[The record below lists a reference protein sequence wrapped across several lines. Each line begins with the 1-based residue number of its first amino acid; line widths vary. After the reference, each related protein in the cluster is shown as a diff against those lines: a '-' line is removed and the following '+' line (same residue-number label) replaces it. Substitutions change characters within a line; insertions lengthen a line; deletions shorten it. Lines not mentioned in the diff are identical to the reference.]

1 MNNTKRLSFN
11 VSAIVQAFAF
21 ALAFVLV
28 MFSSSS
34 LNAQV
39 PLPKRN
45 SRANQSA
52 QTAQPQ
58 RQIDEQLARN
68 FFNNKEYDKA
78 ADLYRQLYIDNSYY
92 YYFSQ
97 YIDCLVFLERFD
109 EAEKDLRSFVKN
121 DNTTNKWKA
130 QVNLAYV
137 LLRNNEKDKSD
148 KILKK
153 LINELPQD
161 KNVFIQIANMM
172 RSKDFNEFAIMLYDR
187 GSASSSMGYKF
198 FMEKAL
204 TYQNMMDFEKATEN
218 YLLQLE
224 EDPDDYDI
232 VKSRMSFMLRTD
244 IDDSVTDD
252 MRLALLKKVQDNPEN
267 ETFAELLV
275 WFALQM
281 KDYEI
286 ALDQEIALDR
296 RMDEREYDIIYL
308 AKIAR
313 DNEQY
318 DIAIRAYEY
327 LIKKSKE
334 GAFYSEAVVGMT
346 ELEYIKSLEMSYHGI
361 NEREFYS
368 DFEKRI
374 ENECLEL
381 GITDKTIPM
390 LIIRAEI
397 LAFRLDDTEKAID
410 ILNNALTLN
419 LSRFNKARLKMELAD
434 IYLFKEEVWEATLLY
449 SQVDK
454 SMKEEPLGHE
464 ARFKN
469 AQLRYYIGEFDWAL
483 SVLNILKSAT
493 SKLIANDAMT
503 LSLVISDNLEYDT
516 VALQRLAKA
525 DFYIY
530 QKRYELANQMLDS
543 INIYNPNEVSMP
555 YLLMRKA
562 NIAME
567 KQDYEMADSLYKR
580 VYQGYAD
587 SYMADDA
594 LVKDAVLLERYLD
607 KKEEAMECYA
617 KLIDEYTASVYV
629 AQARNAYRRLRNLQ

>member
-1 MNNTKRLSFN
+1 MKLLRLF
-11 VSAIVQAFAF
+11 
-21 ALAFVLV
+21 LV
-28 MFSSSS
+28 FFISMMFQMST
-34 LNAQV
+34 LKAQV
-39 PLPKRN
+39 PVPQHQSK
-45 SRANQSA
+45 SNQSV
-52 QTAQPQ
+52 QSQ
-58 RQIDEQLARN
+58 RQINEQLARN

-78 ADLYRQLYIDNSYY
+78 VDLYQQLYVDYRYY
-92 YYFSQ
+92 HYFSQ
-97 YIDCLVFLERFD
+97 YVECLIFLERFED
-109 EAEKDLRSFVKN
+109 AEKDLRSFVKN
-121 DNTTNKWKA
+121 DNTTNKWRST
-130 QVNLAYV
+130 VTLSYV

-153 LINELPQD
+153 LINELPAD
-161 KNVFIQIANMM
+161 KNVFIQVANVM
-172 RSKDFNEFAIMLYDR
+172 RAKSLDDFAIMLYDR
-187 GSASSSMGYKF
+187 GSNISSIDYKF
-198 FMEKAL
+198 LMEKAL
-204 TYQNMMDFEKATEN
+204 TYQNMMDFTKATEC

-224 EDPDDYDI
+224 ENPNDYEV
-232 VKSRMSFMLRTD
+232 VKSRMSYMLRYN
-244 IDDSVTDD
+244 IDDAVVDD
-252 MRLALLKKVQDNPEN
+252 MRFALLKKAQEN
-267 ETFAELLV
+267 RENDIFAELLV

-296 RMDEREYDIIYL
+296 RLGDRETDIIYL
-308 AKIAR
+308 ARIAR

-318 DIAIRAYEY
+318 DISLKAYDY
-327 LIKKSKE
+327 IVKKSSE
-334 GAFYSEAVVGMT
+334 GAFYEDAVVGMT
-346 ELEYIKSLEMSYHGI
+346 EVQYQKIQMSYV
-361 NEREFYS
+361 EESLDFYS

-374 ENECLEL
+374 EKECLEL
-381 GITDKTIPM
+381 GLSDKTIPI
-390 LIIRAEI
+390 LIIRADI
-397 LAFRLDDTEKAID
+397 LAFKLNEIEKSIE
-410 ILNNALTLN
+410 ILNDALSLN
-419 LSRFNKARLKMELAD
+419 ISKLNKAEVKMKLAD

-454 SMKEEPLGHE
+454 SMKEEPIGHE
-464 ARFKN
+464 ARYKN

-516 VALQRLAKA
+516 IALQRLAKA

-543 INIYNPNEVSMP
+543 VNVYNPNEVSMP

-562 NIAME
+562 QIAME
-567 KQDYEMADSLYKR
+567 NNDYEMADSLYKR

-587 SYMADDA
+587 SYIADDA
-594 LVKDAVLLERYLD
+594 LLKDAVLLEKYLD

-629 AQARNAYRRLRNLQ
+629 AQARNAYRKIRSSVSHTLNN

>member
-11 VSAIVQAFAF
+11 ASAIVQAFAF

-97 YIDCLVFLERFD
+97 YIDCLVFLERFN

-224 EDPDDYDI
+224 EDPDDYDV

-562 NIAME
+562 NIAVE
-567 KQDYEMADSLYKR
+567 CQDYEMADSLYKR

-594 LVKDAVLLERYLD
+594 LAKDAVLLERYLD

>member
-1 MNNTKRLSFN
+1 MRLTMRLFFFLL
-11 VSAIVQAFAF
+11 I
-21 ALAFVLV
+21 L
-28 MFSSSS
+28 FSTSS
-34 LNAQV
+34 LKAQT
-39 PLPKRN
+39 PFPQHQSK
-45 SRANQSA
+45 SNQSA
-52 QTAQPQ
+52 QSQ
-58 RQIDEQLARN
+58 RQINDKLARN

-78 ADLYRQLYIDNSYY
+78 ADLYQQLYVDYRYY

-97 YIDCLVFLERFD
+97 YIECLIFLERFD
-109 EAEKDLRSFVKN
+109 EAEKDLKSFIKN
-121 DNTTNKWKA
+121 DNTTNKWRSN
-130 QVNLAYV
+130 VSLAYV
-137 LLRNNEKDKSD
+137 LFRDNEKDKSD

-153 LINELPQD
+153 LINELPAD
-161 KNVFIQIANMM
+161 KNVFIQVANEM
-172 RSKDFNEFAIMLYDR
+172 RAKDFNEFAIMLYDR
-187 GSASSSMGYKF
+187 GSGISSMDYKF

-204 TYQNMMDFEKATEN
+204 AYQSMMDFGKATEN

-224 EDPDDYDI
+224 EKPDDYEV
-232 VKSRMSFMLRTD
+232 VKSRMSYMLRYNV
-244 IDDSVTDD
+244 DDSVIDD
-252 MRLALLKKVQDNPEN
+252 MRFALLKKAQENRDNEN
-267 ETFAELLV
+267 FAELLV

-296 RMDEREYDIIYL
+296 RFDDREYDVIYL

-318 DIAIRAYEY
+318 DIAIRAYDY
-327 LIKKSKE
+327 LIKKSTE
-334 GAFYSEAVVGMT
+334 GVYYEDAVVGMT
-346 ELEYIKSLEMSYHGI
+346 EVQYQKVESSLYEGSKT
-361 NEREFYS
+361 EFYS
-368 DFEKRI
+368 EFEKRI
-374 ENECLEL
+374 EKECTEL
-381 GITDKTIPM
+381 GVSDKTIPI

-397 LAFRLDDTEKAID
+397 LASRLNEIEKSIE
-410 ILNNALTLN
+410 ILNDALPLN
-419 LSRFNKARLKMELAD
+419 ISRLNKAKIKMKLAD

-454 SMKEEPLGHE
+454 SMKEEPIGHE
-464 ARFKN
+464 VRFKN

-516 VALQRLAKA
+516 IALQRLAKA

-543 INIYNPNEVSMP
+543 INVYNPNEVSMP

-562 NIAME
+562 HIAME
-567 KQDYEMADSLYKR
+567 NNDYEIADSLYKR

-594 LVKDAVLLERYLD
+594 LMKDAILLEKTLD
-607 KKEEAMECYA
+607 KKEEALECYA
-617 KLIDEYTASVYV
+617 KLIDEYASSVYV
-629 AQARNAYRRLRNLQ
+629 AQARNAYRRIRN

>member
-1 MNNTKRLSFN
+1 MRLTMRLFFFLL
-11 VSAIVQAFAF
+11 I
-21 ALAFVLV
+21 L
-28 MFSSSS
+28 FSTSS
-34 LNAQV
+34 LKAQT
-39 PLPKRN
+39 PFPQHQSK
-45 SRANQSA
+45 SNQSA
-52 QTAQPQ
+52 QSQ
-58 RQIDEQLARN
+58 RQINDKLARN

-78 ADLYRQLYIDNSYY
+78 ADLYQQLYVDYRYY

-97 YIDCLVFLERFD
+97 YIECLIFLERFD
-109 EAEKDLRSFVKN
+109 EAEKDLKSFIKN
-121 DNTTNKWKA
+121 DNTTNKWRSN
-130 QVNLAYV
+130 VSLAYV
-137 LLRNNEKDKSD
+137 LFRDNEKDKSD

-153 LINELPQD
+153 LINELPAD
-161 KNVFIQIANMM
+161 KNVFIQVANEM
-172 RSKDFNEFAIMLYDR
+172 RAKDFNEFAIMFYDR
-187 GSASSSMGYKF
+187 GSGISSMDYKF

-204 TYQNMMDFEKATEN
+204 AYQSMMDFGKATEN

-224 EDPDDYDI
+224 EKPDDYEV
-232 VKSRMSFMLRTD
+232 VKSRMSYMLRYNV
-244 IDDSVTDD
+244 DDSVIDD
-252 MRLALLKKVQDNPEN
+252 MRFALLKKAQENRDNEN
-267 ETFAELLV
+267 FAELLV

-296 RMDEREYDIIYL
+296 RFDDREYDVIYL

-318 DIAIRAYEY
+318 DIAIRAYDY
-327 LIKKSKE
+327 LIKKSTE
-334 GAFYSEAVVGMT
+334 GVYYEDAVVGMT
-346 ELEYIKSLEMSYHGI
+346 EVQYQKVESSLYEGSKT
-361 NEREFYS
+361 EFYS
-368 DFEKRI
+368 EFEKRI
-374 ENECLEL
+374 EKECTEL
-381 GITDKTIPM
+381 GVSDKTIPI

-397 LAFRLDDTEKAID
+397 LASRLNEIEKSIE
-410 ILNNALTLN
+410 ILNDALPLN
-419 LSRFNKARLKMELAD
+419 ISRLNKAKIKMKLAD

-454 SMKEEPLGHE
+454 SMKEEPIGHE
-464 ARFKN
+464 VRFKN

-516 VALQRLAKA
+516 IALQRLAKA

-543 INIYNPNEVSMP
+543 INVYNPNEVSMP

-562 NIAME
+562 HIAME
-567 KQDYEMADSLYKR
+567 NNDYEIADSLYKR

-594 LVKDAVLLERYLD
+594 LMKDAILLEKTLD
-607 KKEEAMECYA
+607 KKEEALECYA
-617 KLIDEYTASVYV
+617 KLIDEYASSVYV
-629 AQARNAYRRLRNLQ
+629 AQARNAYRRIRN